1 MVLSWGPPHAP
12 YESAPEK
19 YRAQYRPEDIQ
30 LRANVPP
37 EKGADA
43 AEWIA
48 GYYAHC
54 TALDD
59 CIADLLQTLED
70 QGIDDNTMV
79 LFFSDHGD
87 IHGSQGSDKKTKAVG
102 RIDPGAFFIALP
114 GPVGH

>member
-1 MVLSWGPPHAP
+1 MVLSWGPSHAP
-12 YESAPEK
+12 YETAPEK

-54 TALDD
+54 TAPDD

-79 LFFSDHGD
+79 LFFSDHGEL
-87 IHGSQGSDKKTKAVG
+87 HGSEGWKKKQKPWEESIRVPFLL
-102 RIDPGAFFIALP
+102 RYPAL
-114 GPVGH
+114 

>member
-1 MVLSWGPPHAP
+1 MVLSWGPPNAP
-12 YESAPEK
+12 YETAPEK

-37 EKGADA
+37 EKGEDA

-59 CIADLLQTLED
+59 CMALRRVVTSLAEGIGAGVPQLLRGFALELDLPSSIAQ
-70 QGIDDNTMV
+70 V
-79 LFFSDHGD
+79 S
-87 IHGSQGSDKKTKAVG
+87 VVV
-102 RIDPGAFFIALP
+102 RP
-114 GPVGH
+114 